1 MPCLW
6 QASEIIAG
14 FQFFYGLPVP
24 AFLDVDRD
32 NPFDLFFDVMDFDQ
46 KTGAPTERCIKSYGL
61 DWMLPALKKEGL
73 Y

>member
-1 MPCLW
+1 
-6 QASEIIAG
+6 
-14 FQFFYGLPVP
+14 
-24 AFLDVDRD
+24 
-32 NPFDLFFDVMDFDQ
+32 MDFDQ